1 MRKKR
6 WIVSIIILIFI
17 IILPLSEFMLLSS
30 EKVGILNTTYRFM
43 SGAPPIRTQGQTL
56 SYHGKLKKEDISNSL
71 EAFSTSD
78 EGTIL
83 YKVIGTPVPPPW
95 IYVINENHTVFRY
108 TYPHLPWKM

>member
-43 SGAPPIRTQGQTL
+43 SGALPIRTQGQTL
-56 SYHGKLKKEDISNSL
+56 SYHGKMQAADIPDIV
-71 EAFSTSD
+71 AYSTSD
-78 EGTIL
+78 EGTTL
-83 YKVIGTPVPPPW
+83 YKAIGTPVPPPW
-95 IYVINENHTVFRY
+95 IYVKNENHTVFRY